1 MRWTR
6 GGCFYIFSLF
16 SPLAASSYPSS
27 LPSVWAMSFTSQAF
41 STFCLQR
48 HKGYRLCT
56 TYRPKSKLLF
66 LPIWN
71 SSPARSSSSLSSG
84 TSSKITYPRT
94 PLNSIP
100 FLCVLEYRLTE
111 VSADLASMICGH
123 VCGFSSSVPIS
134 SKALI
139 IWIFRWIARQIAS
152 ASKHF
157 RSIRS
162 FRSAR
167 GLRKWTR

>member
-1 MRWTR
+1 MVPTDRRSSVSYPDCWYFLTTCATSRRFRLISTSLASRSPSLQRLKYSRSSCALSGFGNVFKESRLKLLYFMRWTR

-84 TSSKITYPRT
+84 TSSKITYP
-94 PLNSIP
+94 
-100 FLCVLEYRLTE
+100 
-111 VSADLASMICGH
+111 
-123 VCGFSSSVPIS
+123 
-134 SKALI
+134 
-139 IWIFRWIARQIAS
+139 
-152 ASKHF
+152 
-157 RSIRS
+157 
-162 FRSAR
+162 
-167 GLRKWTR
+167 